1 MCCWSVDV
9 MTFWVFRQVY
19 AELVALGVITPRE
32 EVTPPTVPMDYNWA
46 RVSIIAAHQCKL
58 RVSTLENIPKSK

>member
-1 MCCWSVDV
+1 MLAPVAATAAGVTHDV
-9 MTFWVFRQVY
+9 CLFTADRQVY

-46 RVSIIAAHQCKL
+46 RVRPAFS
-58 RVSTLENIPKSK
+58 S